1 MTSDPGT
8 ESCCFIKNPRKSTLL
23 GFRPGPGWGWFKIG
37 HNEARPPRSLATSG
51 QTHTRRRRLVLGGGP
66 FRAAGEA
73 ERLFAG
79 APLLRGRRDPGGF
92 ARTNGCCR
100 RKVHSIPTRLQGWA
114 ASLDRGPG
122 AQAWQEADLA

>member
-23 GFRPGPGWGWFKIG
+23 GLRRGPRWGWFKIG

-51 QTHTRRRRLVLGGGP
+51 QVRTGRRRFVLGGGP
-66 FRAAGEA
+66 FRGTSEA

-79 APLLRGRRDPGGF
+79 AFLLRGRRDPEVF
-92 ARTNGCCR
+92 ARTNGCGGR
-100 RKVHSIPTRLQGWA
+100 NVHPIPARLQGWA

-122 AQAWQEADLA
+122 T